1 MSNLWELSIKEIHSG
16 LSSGEF
22 SSHDLVMSYIER
34 VRKVEPIV
42 QSFISVT
49 ESLAV
54 EQAAKADEAISRGES
69 HILTGVPVQIK
80 DIISTAGI
88 PTTCASKMLENYVP
102 PFDATVVTKLL
113 NQNAV
118 ILGKGNMDEFG
129 MGSSCEHSAFHST
142 HNPWDP
148 KRVPGG
154 SSGGGGASV
163 AANEIAYAL
172 GSDTGGSIRQ
182 PAAFNGVVG
191 LKPTYGSVSRYG
203 LVAYASSFD
212 QIGPITKTVHDCA
225 IVFDAI
231 KGPDASDATCVS
243 RTYDE
248 ISANLDQSFTTSTP
262 LKAGSPIRIG
272 IPEEFF
278 TEGISPGVKKVI
290 DDAIRQLESL
300 GAMLEPVSL
309 PNTVHAL
316 ACYYIIAPSE
326 CSANLA
332 RFDGVKFGYSDRNT
346 PDMWESMERTRGHGF
361 GPEVKRRIMMGTYAL
376 SSGYYEAY
384 YTKAQ
389 RVRTLIR
396 QEYDEIFKKVDV
408 LVTPTSPVIAF
419 PLGDKLDDPVE
430 MYNVDICT
438 IPANIAG
445 LPAISVP
452 CGFSENMPV
461 GMQLIGKAF
470 TEPLLFDVAYAF
482 EQSTMWHQM
491 KPQI

>member
-163 AANEIAYAL
+163 AANEVAYAL

-212 QIGPITKTVHDCA
+212 QIGPITKTVSDCA

-248 ISANLDQSFTTSTP
+248 IAANLDQSFNTSTP
-262 LKAGSPIRIG
+262 LKARSPIRIG

-309 PNTVHAL
+309 PNTLHAL

-361 GPEVKRRIMMGTYAL
+361 GP
-376 SSGYYEAY
+376 
-384 YTKAQ
+384 
-389 RVRTLIR
+389 
-396 QEYDEIFKKVDV
+396 
-408 LVTPTSPVIAF
+408 
-419 PLGDKLDDPVE
+419 
-430 MYNVDICT
+430 
-438 IPANIAG
+438 
-445 LPAISVP
+445 
-452 CGFSENMPV
+452 
-461 GMQLIGKAF
+461 
-470 TEPLLFDVAYAF
+470 
-482 EQSTMWHQM
+482 
-491 KPQI
+491 